1 MSTACS
7 ATTPSW
13 TRLEVAFQ
21 VFLQSVP
28 VVTVL
33 SRIIEGARTLNW
45 RPEAACWRSHYPSDG
60 TFVSSRQLTT
70 ASGTVRSST
79 TPILLTEPFAVSRL
93 GSVGCLSSSW
103 GPLCFPPP
111 PTGCHQVMTAL
122 TIEHVRSFLD
132 PAAAGELPLPLLAR
146 LADPFSPLAGDWTPF
161 IAAIEPDVHWMIASP
176 ERKLD
181 SAQGIYVS
189 KVEAPIRVARR
200 KSTDEPCYRTSPSR
214 SSL

>member
-7 ATTPSW
+7 AATPSW

-33 SRIIEGARTLNW
+33 SRIIEGARTLDW
-45 RPEAACWRSHYPSDG
+45 RPEAACWRSHYTSDG
-60 TFVSSRQLTT
+60 SFVSSRQLTT
-70 ASGTVRSST
+70 ASGTVRSAT

-93 GSVGCLSSSW
+93 GSVRCLSSS
-103 GPLCFPPP
+103 CFPPP
-111 PTGCHQVMTAL
+111 PTWSHRLMTAL

-146 LADPFSPLAGDWTPF
+146 LADPFLPLAGDWTPF
-161 IAAIEPDVHWMIASP
+161 ITAIEPDVHWMIASP

-189 KVEAPIRVARR
+189 RVEAPIRVARR
-200 KSTDEPCYRTSPSR
+200 KSTDEPCYRTSPSG